1 MSTTFISSGQLS
13 QLAVALS
20 PVTTTSQT
28 SAPVINNND
37 TNAVSPNAAENP
49 VTNSPTNTPITV
61 SGNAST
67 AATAIKKANQNLA
80 HACDTSTYVGGAVYQ
95 VGAFAGQIIRG
106 VRAAI
111 QAILNALGINPS
123 GSAISSKLKK
133 LAQYVKDITKAISEV
148 TTYLQKFIAYVN
160 AIKQVLALILAL
172 PVILLKY
179 FADCISTLGKQLVA
193 GYQSAIGSTE
203 APTPQQTAD
212 LNNAIGDVTNSIQGF
227 TAAVATAA
235 GTATAATLSLTV
247 PTTISSGNTQAQA
260 AATTAVFAAAGFS
273 STPQPNT
280 KA

>member
-1 MSTTFISSGQLS
+1 MSTTFISSEQLS

-28 SAPVINNND
+28 SAPVINNSD
-37 TNAVSPNAAENP
+37 TNAVAPNAAENP

-106 VRAAI
+106 VREAI
-111 QAILNALGINPS
+111 QAILKALGISPS

-179 FADCISTLGKQLVA
+179 FAGCIATLGKQLVA

-203 APTPQQTAD
+203 VPTPQQTAD

-227 TAAVATAA
+227 TAAVATVA

-260 AATTAVFAAAGFS
+260 DATSAVFAAAGFS
-273 STPQPNT
+273 SSPQTNA